1 MNVYE
6 ALDKINEIVVDSEL
20 PVGIW
25 EKIKDATDYLGEKMS
40 LTPMECCIVAQL
52 TEDYSKEKS
61 EEELCY
67 YRDCETGDVI
77 CTKEHLNKL
86 IERGIVYPLIP
97 LQRNGKEQPYYIASA
112 ALRIAYW
119 DDGELAAP
127 WDFGHKTYE
136 FWAGVGMI
144 FCELSEYG
152 MKVDAVFYALRN
164 LIANNS
170 HLECCKRLMELN
182 LDNGDMSFLLFV
194 VSEYLIKGNE
204 ELASNDCWPFAY
216 WDVVEKIVSEFQ
228 DRTSELQTKNLIQ
241 DRWDDHCYFSL
252 TEHAKQLLFDGDP
265 IFGLLDEDSA
275 VAAEIDDE
283 QYDSLTTRADKD
295 AVYFW
300 RSIEDTLQYRSNYSI
315 GYGEMESQLMN
326 LLQSCQHIDC
336 CKRLTEL
343 NLNCIDFVF
352 LVVLCSKYIDCQW
365 EDRPLEMY
373 YNIIPFQCIDLIVR
387 QFKDKTSDLLRNDLV
402 RMSDD
407 FATVSLTDNAKNLF
421 VDPELMIYYG

>member
-97 LQRNGKEQPYYIASA
+97 LQRTGKEQPYYIASA

-136 FWAGVGMI
+136 FWAGVGMV
-144 FCELSEYG
+144 FCTLKSCEI
-152 MKVDAVFYALRN
+152 KVDAVFYALRN

-170 HLECCKRLMELN
+170 HLKCCKHLDELN
-182 LDNGDMSFLLFV
+182 LDDGDLSFLLFV
-194 VSEYLIKGNE
+194 VSEYLIKGCE
-204 ELASNDCWPFAY
+204 ELEQEDCRDFIHG
-216 WDVVEKIVSEFQ
+216 DVVERIVSQFEES
-228 DRTSELQTKNLIQ
+228 TSELLKKNLIQ
-241 DRWDDHCYFSL
+241 CRWDEGCNFSL
-252 TEHAKQLLFDGDP
+252 TEHTKQLLFDDDC
-265 IFGLLDEDSA
+265 IFGLLDDECVV
-275 VAAEIDDE
+275 VAERDDG
-283 QYDSLTTRADKD
+283 QSDSLTAQPDKE
-295 AVYFW
+295 VFYFW
-300 RSIEDTLQYRSNYSI
+300 RDIEDILLYRSNYEI
-315 GYGEMESQLMN
+315 NYGEMEREFMKLV
-326 LLQSCQHIDC
+326 QSCQHIDC

-365 EDRPLEMY
+365 EDQPLNTY
-373 YNIIPFQCIDLIVR
+373 YNLVPFRCIDLIVR
-387 QFKDKTSDLLRNDLV
+387 QFKDKTSDLLLKDLV